1 MQKPINLENVNNIL
15 IVRKHNHLGDMLCS
29 LPLFAALKKKFPS
42 SHITLVV
49 SPVHFGTNL
58 KEINP
63 YADEIIEYNKSSIS
77 NMVKFYRT
85 LRKRKYQ
92 LGIVPSTVK
101 ISRTSH
107 IVNYLS
113 RAQYRIG
120 VTRVDN
126 KSNPF
131 HFLLNLKA
139 GFDWD
144 TGKVH
149 QSDRNLDIARLI
161 GCDLD
166 DFERN
171 SIKIHF
177 SEEDLSFAREFI
189 QKEPSNKDK
198 KLIALH
204 PGAGKTANR
213 WHEDNFIELIV
224 MINKKYSPGFLIT
237 SGKTDEEIIAHV
249 QQELDKKKIKYILY
263 NEASITKFAAL
274 LHEADLLIT
283 NDTGP
288 MHIAEFVGTATLSLF
303 GPTKG
308 YEWAPKGEKHRHIQ
322 SESGNIN
329 DITVNDVFNECCR
342 MLGN

>member
-1 MQKPINLENVNNIL
+1 MQKSINLGQVDNIL

-29 LPLFAALKKKFPS
+29 LPLFAALKKKSPS

-49 SPVHFGTNL
+49 SPVYFGTNL

-63 YADEIIEYNKSSIS
+63 YADEIIEYDKSSIS
-77 NMVKFYRT
+77 GMMKFYKN

-107 IVNYLS
+107 IINYLS
-113 RAQYRIG
+113 GAKYRVG
-120 VTRVDN
+120 VKKIDN

-131 HFLLNLKA
+131 HFLLNIKSD
-139 GFDWD
+139 FDWD
-144 TGKVH
+144 TNKVH

-161 GCDLD
+161 GCNLD
-166 DFERN
+166 DSERK
-171 SIKIHF
+171 SIKIHL
-177 SEEDLSFAREFI
+177 SKEDINFAKDFMQRD
-189 QKEPSNKDK
+189 SYNKDK
-198 KLIALH
+198 KLIAFH

-213 WHEDNFIELIV
+213 WHEDNFIELIS
-224 MINKKYSPGFLIT
+224 MINEKFSPGFLIT
-237 SGKTDEEIIAHV
+237 SGKTDEELIAYEK
-249 QQELDKKKIKYILY
+249 QELDKKKIRYLLY

-274 LHEADLLIT
+274 LQETDLLIT

-308 YEWAPKGEKHRHIQ
+308 YEWAPRGEKHKFIQ

-329 DITVNDVFNECCR
+329 DITVNKVFNEYCR
-342 MLGN
+342 MLES

>member
-1 MQKPINLENVNNIL
+1 
-15 IVRKHNHLGDMLCS
+15 MLCS
-29 LPLFAALKKKFPS
+29 LPLFAALKKKYPF

-63 YADEIIEYNKSSIS
+63 FADEIIEYDKSSFR
-77 NMVKFYRT
+77 NTFKFYKKV
-85 LRKRKYQ
+85 RKRKYQ

-113 RAQYRIG
+113 GAKNRVG
-120 VTRVDN
+120 VKRVDN

-131 HFLLNLKA
+131 HFLLNVKA

-144 TGKVH
+144 TNKVY

-161 GCDLD
+161 GCDLNEL
-166 DFERN
+166 ERN
-171 SIKIHF
+171 SIKIHL
-177 SEEDLSFAREFI
+177 SEENRIFAQEFL
-189 QKEPSNKDK
+189 KKYPSNKNE
-198 KLIALH
+198 KLIAVH

-213 WHEDNFIELIV
+213 WHEDNFIELIR
-224 MINKKYSPGFLIT
+224 MINEKYSPRFLIT
-237 SGKTDEEIIAHV
+237 SGKSDENIIAHV
-249 QQELDKKKIKYILY
+249 RQELDKKNIKYLLY

-288 MHIAEFVGTATLSLF
+288 MHIAEFVGTGTLSLF

-308 YEWAPKGEKHRHIQ
+308 YEWAPRGEKHKHIQ

-329 DITVNDVFNECCR
+329 DITVSRVFNELSG
-342 MLGN
+342 MLENTSNI